1 MFRLNWTKRKKKS
14 CVKFYLMNES
24 AEKNPRVRSKIFSA
38 EKFKNI
44 NLKKNRSAKMKMQQ
58 LFGLILVLMAAVIVP
73 FAF

>member
-1 MFRLNWTKRKKKS
+1 
-14 CVKFYLMNES
+14 MNES